1 MFLMAEEAKAPVDR
15 WNSWGGIAE
24 RSHLVIKL
32 SVHLLIKSVLYSY
45 EGGEGEAEDGSRSG
59 IRLGPKTLGGDM
71 IKDWN
76 APREKGEK
84 EVVWVREKRLT
95 RFGRQGGGRWG
106 E

>member
-1 MFLMAEEAKAPVDR
+1 M
-15 WNSWGGIAE
+15 
-24 RSHLVIKL
+24 
-32 SVHLLIKSVLYSY
+32 
-45 EGGEGEAEDGSRSG
+45 
-59 IRLGPKTLGGDM
+59 GPKTLGGDM